1 MLYKRKGSAYW
12 WTKFKFKG
20 RLHQQSTKVTNQRE
34 AERIESAMKTNKARL
49 AVGLP
54 SHAPIPLLAQFID
67 REFLPFIKKSKSI
80 RPRTAES
87 YEHHAKILKQSSL
100 GSVPLD
106 VITPKMIAAFA
117 TSRRKKYA
125 VSTTNRD
132 LSCLAAC
139 GKNLAMSLKHVTTE
153 MFQAS

>member
-1 MLYKRKGSAYW
+1 
-12 WTKFKFKG
+12 
-20 RLHQQSTKVTNQRE
+20 
-34 AERIESAMKTNKARL
+34 MKTNKARL

-54 SHAPIPLLAQFID
+54 SNAPIPLLAQFID

-87 YEHHAKILKQSSL
+87 YEHHAKILKQSTL

-117 TSRRKKYA
+117 TSRRRRF
-125 VSTTNRD
+125 SR
-132 LSCLAAC
+132 SQRR
-139 GKNLAMSLKHVTTE
+139 TE
-153 MFQAS
+153 ISRA